1 MTMLAVVLASTAGLA
16 MRPSGTK
23 PARHAATQDKQAA
36 ATAIAAAEAK
46 RKRRQEKRRS
56 QPQ

>member
-1 MTMLAVVLASTAGLA
+1 MILARIAAAISVAFGVPQ
-16 MRPSGTK
+16 RTK

>member
-1 MTMLAVVLASTAGLA
+1 MILARIAAAISVAFGAPQGAHPV
-16 MRPSGTK
+16 
-23 PARHAATQDKQAA
+23 RHAATQDKQVA

-56 QPQ
+56 QPK